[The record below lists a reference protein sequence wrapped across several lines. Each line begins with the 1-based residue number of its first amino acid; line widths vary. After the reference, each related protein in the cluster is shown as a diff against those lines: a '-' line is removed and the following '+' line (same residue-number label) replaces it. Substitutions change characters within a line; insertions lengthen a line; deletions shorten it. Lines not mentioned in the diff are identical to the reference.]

1 MAIRT
6 DAVPTA
12 GQTSGDF
19 FTDDIAKATTYA
31 VTNGANII
39 NYSLGGEGVMPIDLA
54 AAMSDAA
61 SRDVIMVVSAGNSGK
76 DTVTN
81 LLALWVTGSDA
92 TGHGIAVGSVNANN
106 QISSFSNTAGTS
118 ANFYIVAPGEAIRP
132 IDNVGDAVV
141 GSGTSMAAPH
151 VSGAAALLK
160 QAFPHL
166 TGAQIV
172 DLILRTA
179 TDLGAPGT
187 DAVYGRGL
195 LNVAGAMAPVGTA
208 SIPTETNVNGAAQPL
223 STSSLRLG
231 APFGDAL
238 ASTGVLKNSIMLDDY
253 QRAYTV
259 DLTSRVARP
268 QPQHNLVNWLGGGKN
283 YDFVAAPVGT
293 AGQASFSDRTSDR
306 RTVEP
311 TRQGAGRSFSFTS
324 KLGTNTDIGI
334 AEGRPMAARFGVDA
348 DHPSGLD
355 TISGD
360 PAKSAFLGLADSGRN
375 VSIRT
380 DLGDGVSI
388 ATGFASR
395 REEDYLKYGDS
406 RSWSDYGDREVVMAE
421 LRKSWDGGRVGV
433 QFGQLTERGSAL
445 DSSGD
450 SAFAFD
456 TPVTTQFAGLFAA
469 LDLKVLELF
478 GSWQYGATADT
489 QLSNGLIRSLSGVRS
504 DAWTLGIAHN
514 DVVSSGDRL
523 SLSLSQPLRVSA
535 GRAEINAPTGRT
547 DTGTVLRESGSASL
561 TPSGREIDVELA
573 YRIALSEKEE
583 LSTGA
588 LLQTS
593 PGHVAG
599 AAPAFATAVR
609 YKRHF

>member
-1 MAIRT
+1 
-6 DAVPTA
+6 
-12 GQTSGDF
+12 
-19 FTDDIAKATTYA
+19 
-31 VTNGANII
+31 
-39 NYSLGGEGVMPIDLA
+39 
-54 AAMSDAA
+54 
-61 SRDVIMVVSAGNSGK
+61 
-76 DTVTN
+76 
-81 LLALWVTGSDA
+81 
-92 TGHGIAVGSVNANN
+92 
-106 QISSFSNTAGTS
+106 
-118 ANFYIVAPGEAIRP
+118 
-132 IDNVGDAVV
+132 
-141 GSGTSMAAPH
+141 
-151 VSGAAALLK
+151 
-160 QAFPHL
+160 
-166 TGAQIV
+166 
-172 DLILRTA
+172 
-179 TDLGAPGT
+179 
-187 DAVYGRGL
+187 
-195 LNVAGAMAPVGTA
+195 MAPVGTA
-208 SIPTETNVNGAAQPL
+208 SVPTETNVGGASVPL

-231 APFGDAL
+231 AAFGDAL
-238 ASTGVLKNSIMLDDY
+238 ASNGALKNSIMLDDY

-259 DLTSRVARP
+259 DLTAHVARQ
-268 QPQHNLVNWLGGGKN
+268 QPQHDLVNWLGGGKN
-283 YDFVAAPVGT
+283 YDFVAAPIGT
-293 AGQASFSDRTSDR
+293 TGQASFSDRTSDR
-306 RTVEP
+306 RTIEP
-311 TRQGAGRSFSFTS
+311 TRQGSGRSFSFSS
-324 KLGTNTDIGI
+324 KLGTNTDIGV

-348 DHPSGLD
+348 DQPSGLD

-380 DLGDGVSI
+380 DLGDGVSL

-395 REEDYLKYGDS
+395 REQDYLKYGDS

-450 SAFAFD
+450 SAFAFNK
-456 TPVTTQFAGLFAA
+456 PVTTQFAGLFAL

-489 QLSNGLIRSLSGVRS
+489 QLSTGLIRSLSGVRS
-504 DAWTLGIAHN
+504 DAWTLGMARS
-514 DVVSSGDRL
+514 DVVSGGDRL

-547 DTGTVLRESGSASL
+547 DSGTVLRDSGSASL

-588 LLQTS
+588 LVQTS
-593 PGHVAG
+593 PGHVEG